1 MVKKEV
7 ITPEVVK
14 ESPSSAHNIAP
25 GKAKKKSFTN
35 KNKAFLALALLVIV
49 LVMVYFLFFS
59 QPSYRFS
66 FDKSGVKFLSNEY
79 TPSEFFKGM
88 KDQNKFIVSIDLVDG
103 NTSAWVVNSLN
114 LWLVALNADHKET
127 ISLVK
132 TVDAQGNI
140 LSCLTNDANV
150 LVSRELSVQEC
161 TDLISDKNSFLVE
174 INLAKEDKVI
184 LSKNKLQLFA
194 SGTKTISSV
203 NYLAIKQMYPNFD
216 DILAIVNGRI
226 NSVK

>member
-1 MVKKEV
+1 MVKKE
-7 ITPEVVK
+7 IAIPEVVK
-14 ESPSSAHNIAP
+14 AQPLVAPKIAP
-25 GKAKKKSFTN
+25 GKAKKKHFTN

-49 LVMVYFLFFS
+49 LVMAYFLFFS
-59 QPSYRFS
+59 QPTYRYS

-79 TPSEFFKGM
+79 TPSEFFKGIQ
-88 KDQNKFIVSIDLVDG
+88 DQNRFIVSIDLVDG
-103 NTSAWVVNSLN
+103 NSSAWVVNSLN
-114 LWLVALNADHKET
+114 LWLIALNANHKET
-127 ISLVK
+127 VSLVK

-150 LVSRELSVQEC
+150 LSSRSLTSEECYLFIADSNSV
-161 TDLISDKNSFLVE
+161 LVE

-203 NYLAIKQMYPNFD
+203 NYIVIKQMYADFD
-216 DILAIVNGRI
+216 TILAKVNERI
-226 NSVK
+226 NSMK

>member
-1 MVKKEV
+1 MVKKKV
-7 ITPEVVK
+7 IEPEVVEVEAKAVLKIVQGK
-14 ESPSSAHNIAP
+14 E
-25 GKAKKKSFTN
+25 KKKSIVSS
-35 KNKAFLALALLVIV
+35 KRVFLALALVV
-49 LVMVYFLFFS
+49 LLLIFGYFLFFS
-59 QPSYRFS
+59 QPTYRFS
-66 FDKSGVKFLSNEY
+66 FNKSGVDFLSNEY